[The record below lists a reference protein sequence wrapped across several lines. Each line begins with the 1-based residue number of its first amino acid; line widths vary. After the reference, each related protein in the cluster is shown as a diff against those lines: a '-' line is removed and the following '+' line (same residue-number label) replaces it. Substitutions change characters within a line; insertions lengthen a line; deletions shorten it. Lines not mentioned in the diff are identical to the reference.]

1 MHLCEQMLRS
11 QVDAV
16 AIILAVKVWKWKF
29 SSTDKYQTD
38 REILGNH
45 IIFFLEQ

>member
-1 MHLCEQMLRS
+1 MHLFEQMLRT

-29 SSTDKYQTD
+29 SNKNKYQTD
-38 REILGNH
+38 VW
-45 IIFFLEQ
+45 